1 MITRTAVFL
10 VLFCASVNSLKI
22 LAIFPYTG
30 KSHHYV
36 IDPLVNALAEKGHE
50 VTVISH
56 FPPKIQNGTR
66 KDIILTS
73 EAGHSEDV
81 IDLGDFEEIPKLLSM
96 MQVVLES
103 EFLYQFGKDIC
114 EVLLTNK
121 EVLKIVKGGQKFD
134 VALIE
139 QFNSDCLLGI
149 VHKLG
154 IPSIGITSDI
164 LMPWHHDRLGA
175 SSNPA
180 FVPCHNLGYGTK
192 PDFFEVITSW
202 AVCSGMKLG
211 YYFRSTLPSQKI
223 MAKHLGDVPSL
234 GTLTKRVS
242 MIMTNAY
249 FPLHGA
255 FAQAP
260 NIKEVGGLYLK
271 NNKTLPDVSY
281 TSNIYMYNI
290 FVLLN

>member
-1 MITRTAVFL
+1 MITRTTVFL
-10 VLFCASVNSLKI
+10 VLFCACVSSLKI

-36 IDPLVNALAEKGHE
+36 IDPLVNALAEKGHD

-56 FPPKIQNGTR
+56 FPPKTPNGTR

-81 IDLGDFEEIPKLLSM
+81 IDLRDFEAIPKLLSM
-96 MQVVLES
+96 VQVVVES
-103 EFLYQFGKDIC
+103 EFLYQFGKEIC
-114 EVLLTNK
+114 EVLLMNE
-121 EVLKIVKGGQKFD
+121 EVLKLVKSGQKFD

-202 AVCSGMKLG
+202 AVCSCMKLG
-211 YYFRSTLPSQKI
+211 YYFRSTLPTQKI
-223 MAKHLGDVPSL
+223 IAKYLGDDVPSL
-234 GTLTKRVS
+234 DILTKGVS

-281 TSNIYMYNI
+281 TPDLYI
-290 FVLLN
+290 